1 MRRSRL
7 GAFVLLIWPLAAI
20 APEPSAAQRRSP
32 SRQTQQEKSKI
43 PLTDNWFGIASPDG
57 DYTAEFPSEPKY
69 RKTGPD
75 QRGQTYHNYQLYSS
89 KCRCNFEITSYKL
102 NLSPDKQ
109 ARFDEV
115 EQNKGSEQIVLKSQ
129 LNQGWRLLGR
139 RDLQGNGYQHL
150 FMVPGDRLSKPT
162 TYVRAMSF
170 NHGFYVYTLIFT
182 GPTRE
187 ALFGPEARRFFD
199 SFKFT
204 GRR

>member
-1 MRRSRL
+1 
-7 GAFVLLIWPLAAI
+7 
-20 APEPSAAQRRSP
+20 
-32 SRQTQQEKSKI
+32 
-43 PLTDNWFGIASPDG
+43 
-57 DYTAEFPSEPKY
+57 
-69 RKTGPD
+69 
-75 QRGQTYHNYQLYSS
+75 
-89 KCRCNFEITSYKL
+89 L
-102 NLSPDKQ
+102 NLSPEKQ

-150 FMVPGDRLSKPT
+150 FMVPGDSRSKPT

-170 NHGFYVYTLIFT
+170 NHGFYVYALVFT

-187 ALFGPEARRFFD
+187 SLFRPEARRFFD
-199 SFKFT
+199 SFKFM